1 MSFKSASR
9 KTLTQSVVDQFL
21 DQFRRGALKPGDR
34 LPTER
39 ELMEQFGVGRS
50 TIREALQGLARMN
63 LIEGRPGAGTV
74 VKPFDVS
81 SALRSDLF
89 SALLGGSSAAELLET
104 REIIEVA
111 VIGLAAQRATEDDL
125 GALTQILASAEAAL
139 ERGEQTYELS
149 ALFHVGLAQA
159 AHNSLLLNIMLSVYE
174 LLRARGEHTVELH
187 SYLRWEIE
195 SHRELYD
202 IVRARDVEG
211 ARAAM
216 IVHLRRSAQRLGEI
230 PFEGGQGASP

>member
-1 MSFKSASR
+1 MSFKSAAR
-9 KTLTQSVVDQFL
+9 KTLSQSVVDQFL

-74 VKPFDVS
+74 VRQFDVS
-81 SALRSDLF
+81 AYLRPELF
-89 SALLGGSSAAELLET
+89 SAVLGGSSAPELLET

-111 VIGLAAQRATEDDL
+111 VVALAAQRATEGDL
-125 GALTQILASAEAAL
+125 AAL
-139 ERGEQTYELS
+139 AKMLDTAEEALARQEQTYELS

-159 AHNSLLLNIMLSVYE
+159 AHNSLLLNIMLSIYE
-174 LLRARGEHTVELH
+174 LLRARGEHTVDQH
-187 SYLRWEIE
+187 GYLRWEIE
-195 SHRELYD
+195 SHRELYEL
-202 IVRARDVEG
+202 VRARDVEG

-216 IVHLRRSAQRLGEI
+216 LVHLRRSAHRLGEI
-230 PFEGGQGASP
+230 PAEDA